1 MPSATPLWGSYHPAL
16 SLSAPRPEILKGRD
30 EVLPICAPCPAQ
42 SQLEQLGE
50 VYLQKALWPWPWR
63 EFISHYPLT
72 NHHWGHSKDQDDPI
86 SDLSSSLLDG
96 ESNNDIPVWSERL
109 GHTVLWE
116 SREAGGTSPEEAGG
130 LPRGGGLWAEAQ
142 SMHRRQPGQ
151 GYSWQRL
158 QPGRGLRLSWGT
170 EYASRMC
177 NGWAIGPL
185 IALKAGHRDLGG
197 VRWHADSRWN
207 VTCFCFTENSL
218 SLGLGLR
225 VFFGNPRTGWGLVCL
240 SQSRMEREDRWGQEV
255 TWAQIV
261 PEAQCPFGVWW
272 VQSAG
277 FLHLSLTGI
286 NHLRCPEKLPDLS
299 SGFNC

>member
-1 MPSATPLWGSYHPAL
+1 MGNPTTIAQCDQ
-16 SLSAPRPEILKGRD
+16 RD
-30 EVLPICAPCPAQ
+30 
-42 SQLEQLGE
+42 
-50 VYLQKALWPWPWR
+50 W
-63 EFISHYPLT
+63 
-72 NHHWGHSKDQDDPI
+72 
-86 SDLSSSLLDG
+86 
-96 ESNNDIPVWSERL
+96 

-130 LPRGGGLWAEAQ
+130 LPRGGGLWAEVQ
-142 SMHRRQPGQ
+142 SVHRSQPGQ

-170 EYASRMC
+170 ECGSRMC

-261 PEAQCPFGVWW
+261 PEAQCPFGSGGCQVLAFSIWPSW
-272 VQSAG
+272 ELTTLGALKNSHICPLGSTASPVIYY
-277 FLHLSLTGI
+277 LHD
-286 NHLRCPEKLPDLS
+286 LPTLYLLICKMGS
-299 SGFNC
+299 T